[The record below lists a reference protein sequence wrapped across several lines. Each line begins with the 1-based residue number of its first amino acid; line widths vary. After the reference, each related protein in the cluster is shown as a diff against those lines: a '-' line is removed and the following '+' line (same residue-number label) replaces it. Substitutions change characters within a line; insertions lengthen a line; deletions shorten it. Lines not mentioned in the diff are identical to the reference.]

1 VELLVETITWTDEFD
16 RSILSTTVFA
26 ALLSMLRALA
36 AAILLF
42 VLAFTLILVAEVKAS
57 RSIGWLVR
65 LIIDALESVPAFVWI
80 IAAVSALSSG
90 GFVIVTV
97 IFAFAAMPLVF
108 NFLSGV
114 VRNIMHQPYYL
125 AAIALGVGN
134 LGLILRHIIPN
145 AVPLCMPPFF
155 YVVGS
160 AITVYGAIGIFGFIN
175 RRSLDLGVFLLRGKE
190 QAALDPLLLI
200 VSLSAYLIL
209 FVLLRWLLLSV
220 ACTKR

>member
-1 VELLVETITWTDEFD
+1 
-16 RSILSTTVFA
+16 
-26 ALLSMLRALA
+26 
-36 AAILLF
+36 
-42 VLAFTLILVAEVKAS
+42 
-57 RSIGWLVR
+57 
-65 LIIDALESVPAFVWI
+65 
-80 IAAVSALSSG
+80 
-90 GFVIVTV
+90 
-97 IFAFAAMPLVF
+97 
-108 NFLSGV
+108 
-114 VRNIMHQPYYL
+114 
-125 AAIALGVGN
+125 
-134 LGLILRHIIPN
+134 
-145 AVPLCMPPFF
+145 MPPFF